1 MPDEIVTPEVKTL
14 VRGEAA
20 VVKTEE
26 KVTLKSKDGA
36 EYDACALTLNEMI
49 DFEEDMDVSL
59 LEAVKEK
66 LKLTHLAEISY
77 LSARR
82 SGQTKV
88 QLLNRQYKIS
98 REEFM
103 ESFGFDFFNQG
114 GAKYALHVLR
124 LSGILKPNPPVQ
136 ANPTAEPDKS
146 AGTGEKL
153 AAQ

>member
-1 MPDEIVTPEVKTL
+1 MAEEIVTPEVKTL
-14 VRGEAA
+14 IRGEAPI
-20 VVKTEE
+20 KEE
-26 KVTLKSKDGA
+26 KIILKSRDGA

-66 LKLTHLAEISY
+66 LKLTHLAEIAY

-82 SGQTKV
+82 SGQTKI

-103 ESFGFDFFNQG
+103 ESFGFDFFSVG
-114 GAKYALHVLR
+114 GGVYSLQVLR
-124 LSGILKPNPPVQ
+124 LSGIMKPNPPKQV
-136 ANPTAEPDKS
+136 NPTAEPDKS
-146 AGTGEKL
+146 AGMVEKKTDS
-153 AAQ
+153 Q